1 MMKRSALSLALL
13 AASVTSL
20 PALAQSAKDFELLRN
35 EVMRLRKEL
44 DELKGQQAARP
55 SPTAHREAETAKAHR
70 G

>member
-35 EVMRLRKEL
+35 EVLRLRKEL
-44 DELKGQQAARP
+44 DEITDCP
-55 SPTAHREAETAKAHR
+55 
-70 G
+70 